1 MTRMT
6 WITRI
11 PGISGL
17 NWLIGTAEVNGLI
30 RITVTGITRLIVRE
44 LERLDW
50 IG

>member
-1 MTRMT
+1 MT

-17 NWLIGTAEVNGLI
+17 NWLIGTAEVNGLM
-30 RITVTGITRLIVRE
+30 RITGITSLIVRE
-44 LERLDW
+44 LEGLDW

>member
-1 MTRMT
+1 MT

-17 NWLIGTAEVNGLI
+17 NWLIGTAEVNGFI
-30 RITVTGITRLIVRE
+30 MRITGITSLIVRE

>member
-30 RITVTGITRLIVRE
+30 RITGITRLIVGK
-44 LERLDW
+44 LEQLD
-50 IG
+50 

>member
-1 MTRMT
+1 MT

-30 RITVTGITRLIVRE
+30 RITGITRLIAGE
-44 LERLDW
+44 LEQQDW

>member
-1 MTRMT
+1 MT

-17 NWLIGTAEVNGLI
+17 NWLIGTAEVNGLM
-30 RITVTGITRLIVRE
+30 RITGITSLIVVE